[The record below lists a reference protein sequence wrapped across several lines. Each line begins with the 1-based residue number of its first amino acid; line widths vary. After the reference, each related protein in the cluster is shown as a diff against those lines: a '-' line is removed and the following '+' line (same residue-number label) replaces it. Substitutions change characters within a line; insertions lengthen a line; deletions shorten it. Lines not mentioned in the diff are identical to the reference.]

1 MKARLIILM
10 SVCFVLSVYGRG
22 KTIQGTAF
30 IGKDYKLQFPSTWQ
44 INDKGFMGSDVIAL
58 SPLENAKDKIR
69 ENVCVVLEN
78 IPASMTDTKYLE
90 LTLMNLN
97 KMFGG
102 FSDKK
107 FVKLKVG
114 KHQGYHL
121 HYSIKVGINE
131 MDNDVYI
138 VRQGQAVYVITC
150 SHAKGK
156 RDSFK
161 SAMDSIIKTFTIK

>member
-1 MKARLIILM
+1 MKAILIFVM
-10 SVCFVLSVYGRG
+10 SISIVLCVYGKG
-22 KTIQGTAF
+22 KTVQGTAF
-30 IGKDYKLQFPSTWQ
+30 AGKDYKLLFPATWE
-44 INDKGFMGSDVIAL
+44 INDKGFMGTDVIAL
-58 SPLENAKDKIR
+58 SPVENAKDKLR

-78 IPASMTDTKYLE
+78 IPASMTDAKYLE
-90 LTLMNLN
+90 LTLANLD

-121 HYSIKVGINE
+121 HYSAQVGINK

-138 VRQGQAVYVITC
+138 VRQGRAVYVITC

-161 SAMDSIIKTFTIK
+161 STMDSIIKTFAIE